1 MSFRPLLLALPLL
14 LLAGAACAADGAKQ
28 PLSDCTDIAPQHEAF
43 RFGTQYLFVKDG
55 DAHYRL
61 SFGSGCGALTTATQV
76 TVQTDGQAN
85 RLCPKNT
92 RVETRSGIC
101 SARQID
107 LISAESYAR
116 YQRKAR

>member
-14 LLAGAACAADGAKQ
+14 LLAGVACAADSTKQ
-28 PLSDCTDIAPQHEAF
+28 PLSECTDISAQHEAF

-61 SFGSGCGALTTATQV
+61 SFGNGCGALTTATQV
-76 TVQTDGQAN
+76 TIQADGQAN
-85 RLCPKNT
+85 RLCPKST
-92 RVETRSGIC
+92 RVETRAGVC

-107 LISAESYAR
+107 RIGAESYAR